1 MSSKVDVQWNIHEHL
16 LTFIVVLH
24 CWHEVDGSSG
34 ITTTGLPQAMFLQ
47 PGKTQRVTETTSGQH
62 IFGCRQF
69 LSCLFNSIQV
79 VTASDLLNL
88 FQKYS
93 GINTLSLVKVL
104 QASSPI
110 LLLLRGFFNH
120 KVWLDKEILHVNPL
134 HQLGTTILLRH
145 VHQNCLCF
153 LILYFLLTLLRYY
166 QR

>member
-1 MSSKVDVQWNIHEHL
+1 MSSKVDAQWNIHEHL

-34 ITTTGLPQAMFLQ
+34 ITGNCWLLL
-47 PGKTQRVTETTSGQH
+47 
-62 IFGCRQF
+62 
-69 LSCLFNSIQV
+69 LSTL
-79 VTASDLLNL
+79 THENL
-88 FQKYS
+88 FKKYS
-93 GINTLSLVKVL
+93 GINTLSLLKVL
-104 QASSPI
+104 QVNYLI

-134 HQLGTTILLRH
+134 PQLGTTILLRH